1 LTGDQIKQLRR
12 DLRCTTR
19 ELASALGLENSEI
32 QAWES
37 SERFPTKQLVV
48 QMDQLRARGP
58 SAIERKTTK
67 RLVSEPIG
75 LARLSDP
82 EFWMLMQKLAA
93 HPKLFAEAVEL
104 ARAYTDPSS

>member
-1 LTGDQIKQLRR
+1 
-12 DLRCTTR
+12 
-19 ELASALGLENSEI
+19 LGLENSEV

-37 SERFPTKQLVV
+37 SERFPTKQLVA
-48 QMDQLRARGP
+48 QMEQLRARGP

-82 EFWMLMQKLAA
+82 EFWALLRKLAA
-93 HPKLFAEAVEL
+93 HPKLFADAIEL
-104 ARAYTDPSS
+104 ARSYADPSS